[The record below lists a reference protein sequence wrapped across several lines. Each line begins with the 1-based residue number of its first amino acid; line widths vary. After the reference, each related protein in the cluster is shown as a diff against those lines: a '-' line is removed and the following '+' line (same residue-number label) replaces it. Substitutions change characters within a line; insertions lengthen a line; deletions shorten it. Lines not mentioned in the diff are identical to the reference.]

1 MPQRKEFTAYKDHIQ
16 TLAALVGVLSVLLYV
31 FGYVAERV
39 HWNMLGIIQVPAD
52 HIEFLYRGGN
62 VVISSLVSA
71 LLYPLISLTEH
82 NGRTLLL
89 FGVII
94 LMLIAIFGGR
104 AGRKLFGKDLS
115 RYTLAAG
122 FLLLSVLSISEFANW
137 PDSRKDLLFQPVLRD
152 CLAPDPAAFFQSYV
166 GLIAL
171 WLALY
176 FICRRIETLATETT
190 KADDSTVDVIPT
202 TSASF
207 LFFDSSTWFVTMAA
221 AGEGAK
227 AGADDKTNVKAPL
240 QSVVNVWAR
249 RVALFV
255 VLVLLVGLPLIYG
268 SFRFPN
274 EYPIVRVL
282 LAGNATSELKNSS
295 SSLLHTGDVKDPG
308 ALASKL
314 RIRKDP
320 LSLYLWTQLSPAV
333 QQAVST
339 TSDAPTEET
348 QKTLNEDLNRVLQN
362 SNFFSPER
370 FSEVS
375 LSAEARD
382 RVNKSR
388 DGEELVRANRLLLA
402 EAYPQEI
409 ARAQHYFGQAGD
421 ALALL
426 YETTNEYVLYHK
438 SAQPA
443 VFRLKKT
450 DVAGF
455 IVYQSKDITTSSL
468 DIQPI
473 KSEQ

>member
-1 MPQRKEFTAYKDHIQ
+1 
-16 TLAALVGVLSVLLYV
+16 
-31 FGYVAERV
+31 
-39 HWNMLGIIQVPAD
+39 
-52 HIEFLYRGGN
+52 
-62 VVISSLVSA
+62 
-71 LLYPLISLTEH
+71 
-82 NGRTLLL
+82 
-89 FGVII
+89 
-94 LMLIAIFGGR
+94 
-104 AGRKLFGKDLS
+104 
-115 RYTLAAG
+115 
-122 FLLLSVLSISEFANW
+122 
-137 PDSRKDLLFQPVLRD
+137 
-152 CLAPDPAAFFQSYV
+152 
-166 GLIAL
+166 
-171 WLALY
+171 
-176 FICRRIETLATETT
+176 
-190 KADDSTVDVIPT
+190 
-202 TSASF
+202 
-207 LFFDSSTWFVTMAA
+207 
-221 AGEGAK
+221 
-227 AGADDKTNVKAPL
+227 
-240 QSVVNVWAR
+240 R